1 MNKIFKLIFD
11 EDYRFDFLSSRGLLN
26 KMSDHDYLK
35 KMFKIRTGKNLVFD
49 NPQTYNQKLQW
60 IKLYDHNPMYIDMV
74 DKYEAKKY
82 VAKLIGEEYIIP
94 TLGVWNN
101 FDEINFDNLPDQF
114 VLKCTH
120 DSGGVVII
128 KNKSTINRKE
138 IKRKIE
144 KSLKRN
150 FYYYGREWPYKE
162 VKPRIIA
169 EKYMVDT
176 TAINDNVQ
184 RNNVLKDYKIYTFNG
199 KAKMCMINTDRGID
213 TRADYFD
220 RDFKSLDFF
229 WGYKHADIKPQKPVH
244 YEKMFELAETLAQG
258 TTEVRVDFY
267 VVNNN
272 IYFGELTFFDGSG
285 FDPIIPEEWDIKIG
299 SWLQLPTKEGE

>member
-1 MNKIFKLIFD
+1 MIVK
-11 EDYRFDFLSSRGLLN
+11 RLLN
-26 KMSDHDYLK
+26 SDKRFLLAQECGLTNFIPDELYLRR
-35 KMFKIRTGKNLVFD
+35 MFKATLHKELDLN
-49 NPQTYNQKLQW
+49 NPQTFNEKLQW
-60 IKLYDHNPMYIDMV
+60 LKLHDRRPEYTNMV

-101 FDEINFDNLPDQF
+101 FDEINFDDLPDQF

-128 KNKSTINRKE
+128 KDKSTINRKE
-138 IKRKIE
+138 IKRKLE

-162 VKPRIIA
+162 VEPRIIA

-176 TAINDNVQ
+176 TTINDNGH
-184 RNNVLKDYKIYTFNG
+184 RNSVLKDYKIYTFNG

-220 RDFKSLDFF
+220 RDFKWLDFF

-244 YEKMFELAETLAQG
+244 YEKMFELAEVLAQG
-258 TTEVRVDFY
+258 TTELRVDFY
-267 VVNNN
+267 VMNNN

-299 SWLQLPTKEGE
+299 SWLQLPAKEGE

>member
-1 MNKIFKLIFD
+1 
-11 EDYRFDFLSSRGLLN
+11 
-26 KMSDHDYLK
+26 
-35 KMFKIRTGKNLVFD
+35 
-49 NPQTYNQKLQW
+49 
-60 IKLYDHNPMYIDMV
+60 
-74 DKYEAKKY
+74 
-82 VAKLIGEEYIIP
+82 
-94 TLGVWNN
+94 
-101 FDEINFDNLPDQF
+101 
-114 VLKCTH
+114 
-120 DSGGVVII
+120 
-128 KNKSTINRKE
+128 
-138 IKRKIE
+138 
-144 KSLKRN
+144 
-150 FYYYGREWPYKE
+150 
-162 VKPRIIA
+162 
-169 EKYMVDT
+169 MVDT

-258 TTEVRVDFY
+258 TTEVRVVFY